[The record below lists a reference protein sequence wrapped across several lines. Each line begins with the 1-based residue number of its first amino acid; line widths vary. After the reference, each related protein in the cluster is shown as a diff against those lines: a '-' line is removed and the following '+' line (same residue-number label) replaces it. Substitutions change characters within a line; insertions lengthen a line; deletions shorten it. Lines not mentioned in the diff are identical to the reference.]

1 MASDLKLE
9 VQLGLTEKLLG
20 PFKRVRQGAGD
31 VSKALAAT
39 RDQVKALQAQQADVS
54 GYRKAS
60 IEIIKQGRELKKL
73 EETQRHYS
81 SELERQRTAHV
92 NLTANLRAAKT
103 QYNKLAKALIA
114 GKGNSA
120 EFQREL
126 EKAQIKLLS
135 AQQAFDRSSKSIRIN
150 SDRLRH
156 AKERHAQ
163 LSQQQRN
170 SQDRLAALKTKLD
183 AAGIGTDN
191 LSRKAREQRDELKKL
206 NGVYDQ
212 HKDKLKQL
220 NDLQKRNEALN
231 AAHGKSMAHAAMIG
245 GGGYA
250 MLNAGRS
257 ATNGLLGPVRAYSD
271 FEDAMAGVA
280 KQVEGARDDNGQLT
294 STYYEMAD
302 AIKAMGERIPMAT
315 TEIAALVEGAA
326 RMGIQGKDNLLA
338 FAEVAANA
346 ATAFELPADQIGED
360 LARIADLYKIP
371 IQNVSQLGDA
381 INYLDDNA
389 KSKGA
394 DIIDVLQRTAGVT
407 ASVGMSFKDA
417 AALGS
422 TFLTLGASAEV
433 AATATNAM
441 IRELAIATQQ
451 PKRFQEGLKAIGL
464 EADALQSGMA
474 KDATGTIQ
482 QVMEA
487 LSKLPKENQLTV
499 ATQLFGKEYGD
510 DASKLAQNIG
520 EYRRQLELA
529 NAEAGKGSMQKE
541 ADIKAQLL
549 SARWLMT
556 QNKLF
561 NALSEAGES
570 LKPVLIDL
578 MDAASGFLGGLRDWI
593 KENPALAGGILQ
605 AAVGLTVLATALGA
619 GAVALAG
626 FMAPF
631 SLLQFTMGK
640 LILNSAGTT
649 KSMSQ
654 LFPTF
659 IKIGQ
664 GLRSMLPTVV
674 GLAKNALPML
684 ATGVRMLGVALLTTP
699 LGWFLM
705 AVTAIAGIAYAI
717 WANWDT
723 LGPKFAALWE
733 SIKAGAA
740 IAWDW
745 IKSKVIAVG
754 QGIAD
759 FFLNW
764 TLAGLIYQNWDAIM
778 AWMGQLPG
786 KFMTIG
792 GQIMQGMVQGIT
804 NGLAAVKGAITGA
817 ADSTVSWFKEKLGIH
832 SPSRVFAE
840 LGGFTMAGLEQ
851 GLTKNQGGPL
861 GAVVDMGKKLAAAGA
876 VTLGMAGP
884 ALAMDNRPPLS
895 AAAGGAPV
903 VVQGD
908 TYQITI
914 QAAPGTDT
922 AALRQMLN
930 QLLDERE
937 RSKAARV
944 RSALR
949 DQE

>member
-39 RDQVKALQAQQADVS
+39 RDQIKALQAQQADVS

-60 IEIIKQGRELKKL
+60 IEIIKQGRQLKGL

-81 SELERQRTAHV
+81 SELERQRTAHT

-126 EKAQIKLLS
+126 EKAQIKLQS
-135 AQQAFDRSSKSIRIN
+135 SQQAFDRSSKSIRIN

-231 AAHGKSMAHAAMIG
+231 AAHGKSMAHAAMVG

-280 KQVEGARDDNGQLT
+280 KQVAGARDDNGQLT

-326 RMGIQGKDNLLA
+326 RMGVTGKENLLA

-346 ATAFELPADQIGED
+346 ATAFELPADQIGEN

-705 AVTAIAGIAYAI
+705 AVTAIAGAAYLI
-717 WANWDT
+717 YKNWEPIKAFF
-723 LGPKFAALWE
+723 LGLWE
-733 SIKAGAA
+733 EIKAGFNGGFA
-740 IAWDW
+740 
-745 IKSKVIAVG
+745 
-754 QGIAD
+754 GIAKLILD
-759 FFLNW
+759 FSPLGLFYRAF
-764 TLAGLIYQNWDAIM
+764 AGVMSYFGVEMPAKFSDFGGMLLDGLVTGIKTRLGAVKDAITSV
-778 AWMGQLPG
+778 GES
-786 KFMTIG
+786 TIG
-792 GQIMQGMVQGIT
+792 
-804 NGLAAVKGAITGA
+804 
-817 ADSTVSWFKEKLGIH
+817 WFKEKLGIH
-832 SPSRVFAE
+832 SPSRVFAQ
-840 LGGFTMAGLEQ
+840 LGGFAMQGLEQ
-851 GLTKNQGGPL
+851 GLVGGQGGPL
-861 GAVVDMGKKLAAAGA
+861 RAVTAMAKQLAAAGA
-876 VTLGMAGP
+876 FTFGMGGP
-884 ALAMDNRPPLS
+884 AIAMDNRPPLS
-895 AAAGGAPV
+895 AAASRAPV

>member
-39 RDQVKALQAQQADVS
+39 RDQVKALQTQQADVS
-54 GYRKAS
+54 GYRKAN
-60 IEIIKQGRELKKL
+60 IEIIKQGRELRALQGTVDGHNASLTAARAEHDKN
-73 EETQRHYS
+73 S
-81 SELERQRTAHV
+81 AAMRTAK
-92 NLTANLRAAKT
+92 TA
-103 QYNKLAKALIA
+103 YNKLAKALID
-114 GKGNSA
+114 GKANGA
-120 EFQREL
+120 EFRHEL
-126 EKAQIKLLS
+126 EKA
-135 AQQAFDRSSKSIRIN
+135 RI
-150 SDRLRH
+150 
-156 AKERHAQ
+156 
-163 LSQQQRN
+163 
-170 SQDRLAALKTKLD
+170 RLAAADKEFVRTQHSVKLWKDRIRHADDALKGLTGQHGKAKQRLTDLKGRLD

-191 LSRKAREQRDELKKL
+191 LSRKAREQRDELQKL

-212 HKDKLKQL
+212 HKDKLKQV

-231 AAHGKSMAHAAMIG
+231 AAHGKSMAHAAMVG

-257 ATNGLLGPVRAYSD
+257 ATNSLMGPVRAYSD

-280 KQVEGARDDNGQLT
+280 KQVEGARDANGQLT
-294 STYYEMAD
+294 PTYYQMAD
-302 AIKAMGERIPMAT
+302 AIKGMAERIPMAT
-315 TEIAALVEGAA
+315 TEIAALVEGGA

-346 ATAFELPADQIGED
+346 ATAFELPADQLGED
-360 LARIADLYKIP
+360 LARIADLYKLP
-371 IQNVSQLGDA
+371 MKNVGQLGDA

-394 DIIDVLQRTAGVT
+394 DIIDVLQRTAGIT

-433 AATATNAM
+433 AGTATNAM
-441 IRELAIATQQ
+441 IRELAIATEQ
-451 PKRFQEGLKAIGL
+451 PKRFQKGLAQLGL
-464 EADALQSGMA
+464 DAKALQKGMA

-561 NALSEAGES
+561 NTLSEAGEA

-605 AAVGLTVLATALGA
+605 AATGLTVLATVLGA

-640 LILNSAGTT
+640 LILNSAGTS
-649 KSMSQ
+649 KSMAQ

-659 IKIGQ
+659 IKLGNGIRFVGTS
-664 GLRSMLPTVV
+664 LL
-674 GLAKNALPML
+674 GLAANPAAWIIL
-684 ATGVRMLGVALLTTP
+684 AVVA
-699 LGWFLM
+699 
-705 AVTAIAGIAYAI
+705 AIAGAAYLIYRNWEPIKGFFVGLWEDAKAAFDLGI
-717 WANWDT
+717 FGIMKLLANWSPLGLLWRGFTMALEALGIDVPEKFRT
-723 LGPKFAALWE
+723 LGGAL
-733 SIKAGAA
+733 IDGLLGGLFDGLGKLKAG
-740 IAWDW
+740 IME
-745 IKSKVIAVG
+745 VG
-754 QGIAD
+754 
-759 FFLNW
+759 
-764 TLAGLIYQNWDAIM
+764 
-778 AWMGQLPG
+778 
-786 KFMTIG
+786 
-792 GQIMQGMVQGIT
+792 
-804 NGLAAVKGAITGA
+804 
-817 ADSTVSWFKEKLGIH
+817 DSMYVSLKEKLGIH

-840 LGGFTMAGLEQ
+840 LGGFTMAGLAQ

-884 ALAMDNRPPLS
+884 ALAMDNRAPLS
-895 AAAGGAPV
+895 PVPAAGARAAATSLPPV
-903 VVQGD
+903 TVNVYPSAGMNEQQLAQLVGQKVAEAMRAS
-908 TYQITI
+908 QI
-914 QAAPGTDT
+914 
-922 AALRQMLN
+922 RN
-930 QLLDERE
+930 
-937 RSKAARV
+937 RS
-944 RSALR
+944 SLS